1 MFSLLF
7 FIVPR
12 DLNLIT
18 RDGLTYACTHL
29 TQLVLE
35 KYPKMYPSSKQ
46 QLLWLTREMIKA
58 SVQSMENIC
67 WNLMRQIAGGDVSRP
82 NLWLADHLLDI
93 FIDNRSWLEKFPF
106 LLASVVY
113 TYLRYVDTTL

>member
-1 MFSLLF
+1 
-7 FIVPR
+7 
-12 DLNLIT
+12 
-18 RDGLTYACTHL
+18 
-29 TQLVLE
+29 
-35 KYPKMYPSSKQ
+35 MYPSSKQ